1 MGDPPTFLGL
11 TEDHSLSPDIVILPV
26 PYELTTS
33 YGQGTA
39 EGPESCL
46 KASAQVELYDPRLP
60 EDLPAGAVIRTEVA
74 WSSEAGTLNEQL
86 NSVTEYLS
94 KWLSHD
100 SVFPVV
106 LGGEH
111 GLLPALI
118 SAIKTHPQ
126 LESDLEQIKIIQFD
140 AHADLRDELDGDKWS
155 HACAARR
162 SLDRGVGK
170 IIQIGVRAWSR
181 EEAMFSEN
189 DNRVRTHLA
198 SDILAVD
205 DGQKV
210 WDSLIY
216 ELSMISGPIWISVD
230 IDVLE
235 GYLVPSTGTPV
246 PGGLS
251 WWHLE
256 SALATIF
263 EAKNCKVLG
272 ADVVEIVPDLE
283 GSVTP
288 FTAAM
293 IATRIVGGHIHRSIQ

>member
-235 GYLVPSTGTPV
+235 GNLVPSTGTPV

>member
-1 MGDPPTFLGL
+1 M
-11 TEDHSLSPDIVILPV
+11 
-26 PYELTTS
+26 
-33 YGQGTA
+33 
-39 EGPESCL
+39 
-46 KASAQVELYDPRLP
+46 
-60 EDLPAGAVIRTEVA
+60 
-74 WSSEAGTLNEQL
+74 
-86 NSVTEYLS
+86 
-94 KWLSHD
+94 
-100 SVFPVV
+100 
-106 LGGEH
+106 
-111 GLLPALI
+111 
-118 SAIKTHPQ
+118 
-126 LESDLEQIKIIQFD
+126 
-140 AHADLRDELDGDKWS
+140 
-155 HACAARR
+155 
-162 SLDRGVGK
+162 
-170 IIQIGVRAWSR
+170 
-181 EEAMFSEN
+181 
-189 DNRVRTHLA
+189 
-198 SDILAVD
+198 D

-283 GSVTP
+283 GSLTP